1 MSMESLWQQ
10 PKINIKPIKPI
21 KPSGAPPPQSGRRG
35 INIKKSPSPNLNS
48 SNSIYSD
55 DSVRHSGPNQFA
67 AEMNDTKV
75 MSGMEDIEF
84 NDPIGNVL
92 DRISEVIRKKETLVL
107 KMGDAKHLLEY
118 IQFLDEQT
126 IEAINNPD
134 PKVIYSSNEYIELKE
149 VVAKC
154 LDSTSNVKKRLAEC
168 KKELAES
175 YDSVISAGTGKKKRK
190 RKRKKKKKG
199 GTRKN
204 NISSIY
210 KMGSCSANSEENFA
224 SVPLTGGR
232 RRRRRSRRRRPRRT
246 KKKKSKSRKKRRTV
260 RKRRRRRRR

>member
-1 MSMESLWQQ
+1 MDSLWQ
-10 PKINIKPIKPI
+10 PTIDINPI
-21 KPSGAPPPQSGRRG
+21 KPSGAPPSQSGRRG
-35 INIKKSPSPNLNS
+35 RNIKKSPSSNLNR
-48 SNSIYSD
+48 SNNFYSD
-55 DSVRHSGPNQFA
+55 GSDRGSGPNPFA
-67 AEMNDTKV
+67 AGMNETKA
-75 MSGMEDIEF
+75 MSGMEDTEF
-84 NDPIGNVL
+84 NDPIENVL
-92 DRISEVIRKKETLVL
+92 DRISEAIRKKETLVL
-107 KMGDAKHLLEY
+107 KMGDSEHLLEY

-134 PKVIYSSNEYIELKE
+134 PKVIYSSNEYIELAE
-149 VVAKC
+149 VLAKY
-154 LDSTSNVKKRLAEC
+154 LDSTINIKKRLAKCKKELAKC
-168 KKELAES
+168 KKELAEN
-175 YDSVISAGTGKKKRK
+175 DDHLIMAGTGKKK

-232 RRRRRSRRRRPRRT
+232 RRRRRSRRRRPRKT
-246 KKKKSKSRKKRRTV
+246 KKRKSKSRKRRRTV